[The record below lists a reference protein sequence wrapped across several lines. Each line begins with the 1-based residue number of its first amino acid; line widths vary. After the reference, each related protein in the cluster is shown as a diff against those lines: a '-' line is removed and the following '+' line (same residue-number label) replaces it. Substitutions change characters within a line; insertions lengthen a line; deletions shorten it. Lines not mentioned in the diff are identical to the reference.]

1 MRAAMA
7 ETRRVSLV
15 PPLVF
20 ARLHSEF
27 RRLIGA
33 RLIAPEHA
41 VPSAVIALLR
51 VADLLIVLPA
61 AVLELHPRP
70 DAVREEAHFDL
81 RRSVPTRRAPGEGHE
96 GRRSIRSHPPN
107 IVFCPV
113 NIEFVEAAAHSSFN
127 EQV

>member
-27 RRLIGA
+27 RRPIGA

-61 AVLELHPRP
+61 AVLELHTRP
-70 DAVREEAHFDL
+70 DAVGEEAHFNL
-81 RRSVPTRRAPGEGHE
+81 CRSLPTRRAPGEGHE
-96 GRRSIRSHPPN
+96 GRRSIRSHLPD
-107 IVFCPV
+107 V
-113 NIEFVEAAAHSSFN
+113 EFSSI
-127 EQV
+127 